1 MRTEVGYQCTLF
13 DSIDY
18 EVGLWRLGKRRFTS
32 WFSTGFNWCQFFLN
46 LFLLLS
52 QQSVCEK
59 TRACNKNAK
68 SFLENLRR
76 NLNVPMPIA
85 WRFSKVLIN
94 GRRQVPN
101 RDHRVDNGEIDWLSL
116 LHWDP
121 RTVSII
127 LLHHQ
132 QKINVHLFIASPV
145 LTCWLLL
152 HPLFPSLRAKS
163 ELHQDEE
170 RSKVIDDVLVILQT
184 LLKRT
189 DTLQTLAIPE
199 YFGGIFSDQWN

>member
-1 MRTEVGYQCTLF
+1 MRWGSE
-13 DSIDY
+13 D
-18 EVGLWRLGKRRFTS
+18 LGKGVSRADFQQDSTDAS
-32 WFSTGFNWCQFFLN
+32 FSTIYFFFWVNKLY
-46 LFLLLS
+46 
-52 QQSVCEK
+52 VKK
-59 TRACNKNAK
+59 TRDEPAKIAK
-68 SFLENLRR
+68 SFPENLRR

-101 RDHRVDNGEIDWLSL
+101 RDHRVDNGEIEGFLCCTEIPALCPSFFF
-116 LHWDP
+116 
-121 RTVSII
+121 II
-127 LLHHQ
+127 SRKLM
-132 QKINVHLFIASPV
+132 FIASQV

-152 HPLFPSLRAKS
+152 HPLFPLHLKSLRAKS

-189 DTLQTLAIPE
+189 DTLQTLAISE
-199 YFGGIFSDQWN
+199 YFGGIFSHQWNYKTW

>member
-1 MRTEVGYQCTLF
+1 MRWGSE
-13 DSIDY
+13 D
-18 EVGLWRLGKRRFTS
+18 LGKGWADFQLDSTDAS
-32 WFSTGFNWCQFFLN
+32 FSTFISSSEPTNCMWK
-46 LFLLLS
+46 
-52 QQSVCEK
+52 K

-68 SFLENLRR
+68 SFPENLRR

-101 RDHRVDNGEIDWLSL
+101 RDHRVDNGEIEFVCL
-116 LHWDP
+116 LHWDTRKLCP
-121 RTVSII
+121 AFFII
-127 LLHHQ
+127 ISSR
-132 QKINVHLFIASPV
+132 KSMFIASPV
-145 LTCWLLL
+145 LRCWLLL
-152 HPLFPSLRAKS
+152 HALFPSLRAKS

-189 DTLQTLAIPE
+189 DTLQTLAISE
-199 YFGGIFSDQWN
+199 YFGIFWRYLQDNWWKRQLRFVVLKF